1 MCDPSLLMV
10 GGLAEQ
16 LGDPLGTR
24 KRREDQAKE
33 EQQNKWAREDQ
44 VRSAQYA
51 HEEKMAGFGNRSSL
65 NAGSGTGTSSQHRGG
80 ARSIPGGLSS
90 RSQSGTANRAS

>member
-51 HEEKMAGFGNRSSL
+51 HEEKMAGITGGGGGSNRSSL
-65 NAGSGTGTSSQHRGG
+65 GVQGGQGGNKSRYNPGT
-80 ARSIPGGLSS
+80 
-90 RSQSGTANRAS
+90 SQSGSANRAS